1 MKEKKPLEDKLIELS
16 CKADQISA
24 IAFCA
29 INASM
34 TSAEL
39 RVMYV
44 DNVLYGI
51 ESLCEQISAELEDI
65 AYSKELKGVSV

>member
-1 MKEKKPLEDKLIELS
+1 MEEKKPLEDKLLELS

-29 INASM
+29 INTSM

-39 RVMYV
+39 RAMYI

-65 AYSKELKGVSV
+65 AYIKELKGVSV